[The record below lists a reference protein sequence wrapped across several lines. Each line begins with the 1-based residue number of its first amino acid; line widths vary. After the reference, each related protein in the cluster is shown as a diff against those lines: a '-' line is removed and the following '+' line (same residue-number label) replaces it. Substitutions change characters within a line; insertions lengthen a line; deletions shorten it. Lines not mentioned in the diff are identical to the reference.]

1 MNDEWL
7 SRPLITPHSS
17 FITYAASR
25 SVDSGSKRYVVL
37 RSFFRTSDLLDELI
51 EVLGVVHEVDLVGID
66 DQQRRF
72 VVPVKVV
79 RIRLAELL
87 QILWRD
93 RLLVRSSAL
102 LDALEKCIKIP
113 LQVDDQL
120 GLRHAL
126 QEQVVEA
133 VVDHELGVV

>member
-1 MNDEWL
+1 MNYVIG
-7 SRPLITPHSS
+7 SGPPHHSS
-17 FITYAASR
+17 FIIHHYAASR

-37 RSFFRTSDLLDELI
+37 RSFFRTADLLDELI
-51 EVLGVVHEVDLVGID
+51 EVLGFVHEVDLVGID

-79 RIRLAELL
+79 RIRLAELQ

-102 LDALEKCIKIP
+102 LDAL
-113 LQVDDQL
+113 Q
-120 GLRHAL
+120 
-126 QEQVVEA
+126 
-133 VVDHELGVV
+133 